1 MQTRRKFLRDCSL
14 LAATTALVPA
24 AALAQT
30 PVSPPPPPAWPGF
43 EQFRRQVNTA
53 FVLRTGSQTVELV
66 LAEAAAV
73 PAGTPGAEVP
83 GLENFSLL
91 FHGPAQSPL
100 TQDTYA
106 FEHPN
111 LGRLSIFIVPVGRP
125 RTTQGHYEA
134 IFNRPASAAEFALQ
148 ISQAPRRR

>member
-30 PVSPPPPPAWPGF
+30 PVSPMTPPAWPDF

-66 LAEAAAV
+66 LAEAVAV
-73 PAGTPGAEVP
+73 PTRTSGAEI
-83 GLENFSLL
+83 FSLL

-125 RTTQGHYEA
+125 RTTHGHYEA

-148 ISQAPRRR
+148 ISQAPRRRQRC